1 MMMAEAKF
9 DFGMIGLGTMGQNLS
24 YNMADHGFS
33 VAGYDKSKEKV
44 AEFGKEA
51 KGAQVAGFADI
62 GGFISALKSP
72 KIVMMLVPAGP
83 IVDAVIKDL
92 KPFLAKGDLL
102 LDCGNSHFS
111 DTEARLKALADEGL
125 LYMGIGVSGG
135 EEGARFGPSIM
146 PGGDR
151 KSYALVEKMLTAVSA
166 KVNGEACVAWLG
178 TGAAGHYVKM
188 VHNGI
193 EYAIMQ
199 IIAESYHLLK
209 NVLSLDNSALHG
221 VYKHWNKGRLQSYL
235 MEITAAIFL
244 QKDDL
249 GDGLLV
255 DKILDESAQNGT
267 GKWTSQ
273 SAMDLFVPVSPIDAA
288 VTSRDISSLKDE
300 RVKSSALYQWDA
312 PKYTGDKEAFIK
324 SLENAVYASSILA
337 YSVGFSLLAKA
348 SEVHK
353 FELKLSEIARIWRG
367 GCIIRS
373 QFLEDIVRAFDK
385 APLLS
390 SLIFDEGV
398 KASLEAAQTGL
409 RFSLKAA
416 VDAGV
421 AAPVMMA
428 SLSYFDGMRCA
439 QLPANLIQA
448 QRDFFG
454 SHTYKR
460 TDREGIFHTKWP
472 STLHDGRK

>member
-1 MMMAEAKF
+1 MAEMNY

-24 YNMADHGFS
+24 YNMADHGFT
-33 VAGYDKSKEKV
+33 VAGYDKNKDKV
-44 AEFGKEA
+44 DEFGKDAE
-51 KGAQVAGFADI
+51 GATVAGFGDI
-62 GGFISALKSP
+62 SSFVSALKSP
-72 KIVMMLVPAGP
+72 KVIMMLVPAGP

-92 KPFLAKGDLL
+92 KPFLKKGDLL

-111 DTEARLKALADEGL
+111 DTQRRLDALSTEGL
-125 LYMGIGVSGG
+125 LFMGIGVSGG

-151 KSYALVEKMLTAVSA
+151 KAYALVEKMLTAVSA
-166 KVNGEACVAWLG
+166 KVNGEPCVAWLG

-199 IIAESYHLLK
+199 IIAESYHLMKSSLG
-209 NVLSLDNSALHG
+209 LDNAALHQI
-221 VYKHWNKGRLQSYL
+221 YSEWNEGRLQSYL
-235 MEITAAIFL
+235 MEITADIFV
-244 QKDDL
+244 QQDDL
-249 GDGLLV
+249 GEGQLL
-255 DKILDESAQNGT
+255 DKILDVSAQNGT
-267 GKWTSQ
+267 GKWTSE
-273 SAMDLFVPVSPIDAA
+273 SAMDLFVPVSPIDAS

-300 RVKSSALYQWDA
+300 RLKASGMFTWDA
-312 PKYTGDKEAFIK
+312 PKYAGNKEAFIDN
-324 SLENAVYASSILA
+324 LEQAVYASSILA

-348 SEVHK
+348 SDTHK

-373 QFLEDIVRAFDK
+373 AFLEDIMRAFDK

-390 SLIFDEGV
+390 TLMFDEGV
-398 KASLEAAQTGL
+398 NRSLESTQSGL

-421 AAPVMMA
+421 AVPVMMA
-428 SLSYFDGMRCA
+428 SLSYFDAMRCA
-439 QLPANLIQA
+439 NLPANLIQA

-454 SHTYKR
+454 SHTYR
-460 TDREGIFHTKWP
+460 RLDREGIFHTNWP

>member
-1 MMMAEAKF
+1 MANKNY

-24 YNMADHGFS
+24 YNMADHGFT
-33 VAGYDKSKEKV
+33 VAGYDKNKGKV
-44 AEFGKEA
+44 EAFGKDAE
-51 KGAQVAGFADI
+51 GTSVAGFGDI
-62 GGFISALKSP
+62 GSFISALKSP
-72 KIVMMLVPAGP
+72 KVIMMLVPAGP

-92 KPFLAKGDLL
+92 KPFLKEGDLL

-111 DTEARLKALADEGL
+111 DTEKRLRDLDADGL
-125 LYMGIGVSGG
+125 LYMGVGVSGG

-151 KSYALVEKMLTAVSA
+151 KSYALVEKVLTAVSA
-166 KVNGEACVAWLG
+166 KVNGEPCVAWLG

-193 EYAIMQ
+193 EYSIMQ

-209 NVLSLDNSALHG
+209 STLGLDNDALHE
-221 VYKHWNKGRLQSYL
+221 VYRKWNEGRLQSYL
-235 MEITAAIFL
+235 MEITADIFV

-249 GDGLLV
+249 GEGRLL

-300 RVKSSALYQWDA
+300 RVKASTMYSWEAA
-312 PKYTGDKEAFIK
+312 KYSGDKEEFIQK
-324 SLENAVYASSILA
+324 LEQAVYASSILA

-348 SEVHK
+348 SETHK
-353 FELKLSEIARIWRG
+353 FELRLSEIARIWRG

-373 QFLEDIVRAFDK
+373 AFLEDIMKAFDA
-385 APLLS
+385 APLLTT
-390 SLIFDEGV
+390 LMFNEGI
-398 KASLEAAQTGL
+398 KDSLESAQSGL
-409 RFSLKAA
+409 RSSLKAA

-421 AAPVMMA
+421 AVPVMMA
-428 SLSYFDGMRCA
+428 SLSYFDATRCEK
-439 QLPANLIQA
+439 LPANLIQA

-472 STLHDGRK
+472 STLQDGRK